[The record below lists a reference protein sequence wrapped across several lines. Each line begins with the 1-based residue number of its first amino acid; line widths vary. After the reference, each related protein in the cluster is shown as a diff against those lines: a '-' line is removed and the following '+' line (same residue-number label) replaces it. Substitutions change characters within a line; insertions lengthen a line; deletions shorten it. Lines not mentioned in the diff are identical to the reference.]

1 MEIVRIV
8 APSYHIAQKYAD
20 INNISRNR
28 LQVVSQ
34 YFDAA
39 TLYGLRCVDVIVLNQ
54 EACNPEIIDFL
65 VAKAKASNL
74 KLEFENVWNRS

>member
-1 MEIVRIV
+1 MDIVIVV
-8 APSYHIAQKYAD
+8 APSDRIAQMYAD

-28 LQVVSQ
+28 LRVISQ
-34 YFDAA
+34 YFDARK
-39 TLYGLRCVDVIVLNQ
+39 LYGLRCVDAIVLNQ

-74 KLEFENVWNRS
+74 KLEYKNV

>member
-20 INNISRNR
+20 INNISRSR
-28 LQVVSQ
+28 LHVVSQ

-39 TLYGLRCVDVIVLNQ
+39 KLYCLRGVDVIVLNQ

-74 KLEFENVWNRS
+74 KLEYKNV

>member
-1 MEIVRIV
+1 MNIVIIV
-8 APSYHIAQKYAD
+8 APSDRIAQRYAD

-28 LQVVSQ
+28 LRVVSQ
-34 YFDAA
+34 YFDARK
-39 TLYGLRCVDVIVLNQ
+39 LYGLRCVDVIVLNQ

-74 KLEFENVWNRS
+74 KLEYANV

>member
-1 MEIVRIV
+1 MDIVRIV

-28 LQVVSQ
+28 LQVVSH
-34 YFDAA
+34 YFDARK
-39 TLYGLRCVDVIVLNQ
+39 LYGLRGVEVIVLNQ
-54 EACNPEIIDFL
+54 EACNPEIVDFL

-74 KLEFENVWNRS
+74 KLEYANV